1 MYMLIPH
8 QKSKPIEDKNRQPA
22 TWLQL
27 SPTERGPDWSL
38 DFFSWIPQWMR
49 SILFW
54 LSLLHLFLI
63 ESFGTKRADQATEIL
78 ITQDS
83 ETWNSGIFP
92 IWCSVPKL
100 RQDYNPFQQQVARP
114 VIVSFPERFGE
125 GWDRIGDWNQVPLK
139 SNSSVEFMIKLFIQ
153 K

>member
-38 DFFSWIPQWMR
+38 DFFSWIPQRMR

-63 ESFGTKRADQATEIL
+63 ESVGTKRADQATEIL

-92 IWCSVPKL
+92 ICCLVPKL
-100 RQDYNPFQQQVARP
+100 RQDYTPFQQQVARP
-114 VIVSFPERFGE
+114 VIASFPERFGE
-125 GWDRIGDWNQVPLK
+125 GWDRVGEWNQVPLK
-139 SNSSVEFMIKLFIQ
+139 SSSSVYD
-153 K
+153 